1 MLLKINQRVHQTI
14 NNSCP
19 SRYYS
24 LVKENKQPI
33 IDITNGWRIQQDRRG
48 QVLAAGGP
56 GGGVRLEGKECRRRR
71 FAMLKNVNKAITV
84 LKRGMFKQEL
94 AHRRK
99 ESLR

>member
-56 GGGVRLEGKECRRRR
+56 GGGAIRGKECPRRR
-71 FAMLKNVNKAITV
+71 FATLKNVNKAITV

-94 AHRRK
+94 AHPRK